1 MELKRIVVT
10 GGAGFIG
17 SAFVRY
23 LLEEYPEVEAVNFDN
38 LTYAGNLD
46 NVKDA
51 DPGRHRFVQGDI
63 ADAEAIA
70 SAMENCDAIVNF
82 AAETHVDRSILGASE
97 FLRTNIDGVYNIVEA
112 AKRLGSQ
119 RVVLVSTD
127 EVYGSIREGSF
138 KETDPL
144 NPRNPIHRLVILIPE
159 KDIIEALSSQN
170 FALPAIAG
178 ALVLVGLIIIFWQLK
193 RYRRQL
199 AERTPW
205 NSDATVTQSNLDQ
218 RIAAGESAHQ
228 EFKSTIRKN
237 LGSGKIGKEIE
248 KVSGV
253 ETRVTI
259 LGHVQRGGSPTPYDR
274 VLATRFGCKAVE
286 AVADGDWGKMVALQ
300 GSNIGLVD
308 IKDAIK
314 ELRTAPKELY
324 DIAAVF
330 FG

>member
-23 LLEEYPEVEAVNFDN
+23 LLEQYPEVEVVNFDK

-51 DPGRHRFVQGDI
+51 DPRRHRFVQGDI

-82 AAETHVDRSILGASE
+82 AAETHVDRSILRASE

-112 AKRLGSQ
+112 AKRLGTQ

-144 NPRNPIHRLVILIPE
+144 NPRNPYSAA
-159 KDIIEALSSQN
+159 K
-170 FALPAIAG
+170 
-178 ALVLVGLIIIFWQLK
+178 
-193 RYRRQL
+193 
-199 AERTPW
+199 
-205 NSDATVTQSNLDQ
+205 
-218 RIAAGESAHQ
+218 AAGEL
-228 EFKSTIRKN
+228 
-237 LGSGKIGKEIE
+237 LGRSYFTTFGVPVIVTRGSNTYGPYQYPE
-248 KVSGV
+248 KVLPLFATNAFDGEALPLYQGGEHNVRDWLWVGDHCTGIDTALRKGEAGEVYNIAGGKSWRMTGRSTWRITLISSV
-253 ETRVTI
+253 CRWKKRSFKPSLGGATGTQPMSRRKISPIRIPATI
-259 LGHVQRGGSPTPYDR
+259 PI
-274 VLATRFGCKAVE
+274 
-286 AVADGDWGKMVALQ
+286 
-300 GSNIGLVD
+300 SNR
-308 IKDAIK
+308 
-314 ELRTAPKELY
+314 LRKR
-324 DIAAVF
+324 
-330 FG
+330 